1 MTAKV
6 DERDEALGDAPL
18 EPGARSL
25 EPSPSFVPR
34 LAKKARLRHDRHS
47 GGFMIVYPERG
58 LALNESAA
66 EIVKRC
72 DGTRTVAQ
80 IALEIVREIDVQGRA
95 EDRPDPAEVERDVL
109 ELVSELARKGLL
121 ER

>member
-1 MTAKV
+1 MKP
-6 DERDEALGDAPL
+6 DALD
-18 EPGARSL
+18 
-25 EPSPSFVPR
+25 PSFVPR

-47 GGFMIVYPERG
+47 GGWMIIYPERG

-80 IALEIVREIDVQGRA
+80 IASEIVRET
-95 EDRPDPAEVERDVL
+95 EDQVDPAEVEREVV
-109 ELVSELARKGLL
+109 ELVTELARKGLL

>member
-1 MTAKV
+1 MSAKV
-6 DERDEALGDAPL
+6 DERVETPGDVPL
-18 EPGARSL
+18 EPSARSL

-47 GGFMIVYPERG
+47 GGWMIIYPERG
-58 LALNESAA
+58 LTLNESAA

-80 IALEIVREIDVQGRA
+80 IAAEIVRAIDGQEV
-95 EDRPDPAEVERDVL
+95 DPAQVERDVV
-109 ELVSELARKGLL
+109 ELVGELARKGLL